1 MTIRFAFQL
10 NVFIIVVLFLLLLL
24 FYLVLFFLMEL
35 LHDLFHKMP
44 YWQEVFQ
51 LVFCWSVWRWEAI
64 IRRKA
69 WKTTSNFRAL
79 LKILRK
85 YDCFNC
91 FGYMVWMIYYFSWN
105 VRISFTQGIIKGY
118 LWKILPQATRIFT
131 YKFLLKSDLCA
142 EFSGESIQSWQ

>member
-79 LKILRK
+79 LKIVRK

-91 FGYMVWMIYYFSWN
+91 FGYMVWRFSISPEMWEL
-105 VRISFTQGIIKGY
+105 VLHRASSKAICGRCSHKQHVYSRISFY
-118 LWKILPQATRIFT
+118 
-131 YKFLLKSDLCA
+131 
-142 EFSGESIQSWQ
+142 

>member
-51 LVFCWSVWRWEAI
+51 LVFC
-64 IRRKA
+64 
-69 WKTTSNFRAL
+69 
-79 LKILRK
+79 
-85 YDCFNC
+85 
-91 FGYMVWMIYYFSWN
+91 
-105 VRISFTQGIIKGY
+105 
-118 LWKILPQATRIFT
+118 
-131 YKFLLKSDLCA
+131 
-142 EFSGESIQSWQ
+142 

>member
-51 LVFCWSVWRWEAI
+51 LAFC
-64 IRRKA
+64 
-69 WKTTSNFRAL
+69 
-79 LKILRK
+79 
-85 YDCFNC
+85 
-91 FGYMVWMIYYFSWN
+91 
-105 VRISFTQGIIKGY
+105 
-118 LWKILPQATRIFT
+118 
-131 YKFLLKSDLCA
+131 
-142 EFSGESIQSWQ
+142 

>member
-51 LVFCWSVWRWEAI
+51 LVF
-64 IRRKA
+64 
-69 WKTTSNFRAL
+69 
-79 LKILRK
+79 
-85 YDCFNC
+85 Y
-91 FGYMVWMIYYFSWN
+91 
-105 VRISFTQGIIKGY
+105 
-118 LWKILPQATRIFT
+118 
-131 YKFLLKSDLCA
+131 
-142 EFSGESIQSWQ
+142 